1 MVLFLRSVTL
11 NKAREFERR
20 PNEEDE
26 GRQLS
31 ASLAGDYTFDS
42 TWRNSTSERSTG
54 IMKFDRTTEPT
65 AGCIN

>member
-1 MVLFLRSVTL
+1 MLFLKSVTL

-20 PNEEDE
+20 PTEEDE

-42 TWRNSTSERSTG
+42 
-54 IMKFDRTTEPT
+54 DLTEQLNFSKVDLGHT
-65 AGCIN
+65 F